1 MGCVLNT
8 RWHSAG
14 TEESGSLGQKSRVDI
29 LGSKIILQQSVL
41 STAKDMKV
49 QIASLCLCP
58 LRRNTLFLLWSV
70 DQAQLEQWAAFTP
83 HWWLR
88 TKYLCT
94 GYVLELKLEEQV
106 LHKHKWALFTH
117 ALYPLKLFDESACE
131 KKKVL
136 EAARS
141 DFASTLEQSAC
152 VCLCTGENLQQYVFT
167 SFLKVRVAQIYIVV
181 TVVTLQICYNLKNYL
196 HINNIYIFFHWRGVC
211 TSLQAHKAPHSHSL

>member
-94 GYVLELKLEEQV
+94 GYVLELKFYINKNE
-106 LHKHKWALFTH
+106 HFSHMHYT
-117 ALYPLKLFDESACE
+117 PLNFLMKVHV
-131 KKKVL
+131 KRKVL

-152 VCLCTGENLQQYVFT
+152 VCLCPGENLQQYLFT
-167 SFLKVRVAQIYIVV
+167 SFLKVRVAQIYIIV

-196 HINNIYIFFHWRGVC
+196 HINNIYIFFIDVAFVRHFRHTRCHIV
-211 TSLQAHKAPHSHSL
+211 TV

>member
-83 HWWLR
+83 NWWLR

-117 ALYPLKLFDESACE
+117 ALYPLKRFDESACE
-131 KKKVL
+131 KKVL

-141 DFASTLEQSAC
+141 DFASTLEQSAR
-152 VCLCTGENLQQYVFT
+152 VCLCTGENLQQYLFT
-167 SFLKVRVAQIYIVV
+167 SFLKVSRSD
-181 TVVTLQICYNLKNYL
+181 L
-196 HINNIYIFFHWRGVC
+196 HNCNSCNF
-211 TSLQAHKAPHSHSL
+211 TDLL